1 MAKFRYVAV
10 GPEGA
15 RQAGTITA
23 PSMISARYELVARQ
37 FKVRTLR
44 ERKSFSKIEITKKKV
59 KAQDIANLSRQLA
72 AFLRAGISILD
83 AMDAIA
89 EETTNEVMRQML
101 IEMADQLRGGDTF
114 ADAIALHDEHFPTY
128 YPGIVRSAELS
139 GQLDDVLDQLASYID
154 RDQATRRKVKSAMT
168 YPMVLGV
175 MAVVTCSILIGYVL
189 PKFKDFFA
197 GFDAQLPTTTKLM
210 LGLGSFMGDYGPMV
224 FGAGFLLLAVL
235 FLLLRTER
243 GRLFRNKTSL
253 RTPVLRDVVS
263 ASVIERFCRILS
275 AMVSAGIPIADSMR
289 AAIDSTDNRVFSKKL
304 VTASERMLRGEGLG
318 EPLAQ
323 TEMFPGM
330 VTQMMRVGE
339 ETGTLDHQLEIVA
352 DFYEQELTFKL
363 ERLTQMFE
371 PMMTIFMGLIVGFVA
386 VALVQAM
393 YGIYNSSNLG
403 G

>member
-1 MAKFRYVAV
+1 MSKFRYVAV

-37 FKVRTLR
+37 FKVKTLR
-44 ERKSFSKIEITKKKV
+44 ERKSFTKIEVTKKKV

-128 YPGIVRSAELS
+128 YPGIVKSAELS

-154 RDQATRRKVKSAMT
+154 RDQSTRRKVKSAMT

-175 MAVVTCSILIGYVL
+175 MAVVTCSILIGFVL

-197 GFDAQLPTTTKLM
+197 GFDAQLPMTTKLM
-210 LGLGSFMGDYGPMV
+210 LGLGAFIPVPVVGSLLGMAIGSFGLV
-224 FGAGFLLLAVL
+224 FGV
-235 FLLLRTER
+235 ER
-243 GRLFRNKTSL
+243 YRLKKTDQAARIAWRVIGRRWNRARFRW
-253 RTPVLRDVVS
+253 
-263 ASVIERFCRILS
+263 
-275 AMVSAGIPIADSMR
+275 
-289 AAIDSTDNRVFSKKL
+289 
-304 VTASERMLRGEGLG
+304 
-318 EPLAQ
+318 
-323 TEMFPGM
+323 
-330 VTQMMRVGE
+330 
-339 ETGTLDHQLEIVA
+339 
-352 DFYEQELTFKL
+352 
-363 ERLTQMFE
+363 
-371 PMMTIFMGLIVGFVA
+371 MTR
-386 VALVQAM
+386 
-393 YGIYNSSNLG
+393 
-403 G
+403 